1 MFDSYFEQVK
11 FAAVRRDRLDEVITT
26 ELAMD
31 PEFAGT
37 AARLGCLRG
46 ISDYGAIALTVEIGD
61 FTRFTGSSIGAYL
74 GLVPSESSSG
84 PSRRQGAITRAGN
97 TFARRLLVEA
107 AWHHLRDYTRPS
119 MALQRRWDKA
129 PAAVVARA
137 HEGNKRLNARWR
149 AFTARKKNRNIAD
162 VAIARELAGWTW
174 ELATMST

>member
-1 MFDSYFEQVK
+1 
-11 FAAVRRDRLDEVITT
+11 
-26 ELAMD
+26 
-31 PEFAGT
+31 
-37 AARLGCLRG
+37 
-46 ISDYGAIALTVEIGD
+46 
-61 FTRFTGSSIGAYL
+61 
-74 GLVPSESSSG
+74 
-84 PSRRQGAITRAGN
+84 
-97 TFARRLLVEA
+97 
-107 AWHHLRDYTRPS
+107 